1 VGACD
6 EGVLAVMVRM
16 VSKVDLHMTEQAL
29 WVLNTNGPKYENS
42 YMLTFE
48 YDVVTEHVA
57 CFVSRQ

>member
-1 VGACD
+1 
-6 EGVLAVMVRM
+6 MVRM